1 MWKGREIVFC
11 AGALFIGNMLG
22 DFLMP
27 SPAVCLATSFLFA
40 TASLVFRKA
49 PVLLVTFIALGA
61 ASLQIDR
68 MPPKPHQSALEW
80 RTERI
85 KSTISGKLEEMLPE
99 GCEETGIFK
108 ALAIGDKSSIGKDL
122 KNAYRKS
129 GAMHLLALSGLHVG
143 LIYAL
148 MSFILGILGGS
159 KAARMSRSILILAF
173 LWQFALISG
182 LSASIFRAVLM
193 ISFYEISGFISAE
206 RDGPAALAGSA
217 IVIMLLQPESPRE
230 LSFQLSYSAVIG
242 IFAIYPRLS
251 GLLKIEKRESALLSF
266 GGRILKYMWQTACM
280 SISCQATCGV
290 LAYFHFGTFPR
301 FFLITNLI
309 AIPLATVVMYSVVG
323 TICASVFPGL
333 DTIASSFLQWAIH
346 LLNTAIRLLASL

>member
-11 AGALFIGNMLG
+11 AGALFVGNMLG
-22 DFLMP
+22 DILAP
-27 SPAVCLATSFLFA
+27 SPVLCLAASFIFA
-40 TASLVFRKA
+40 SASLFFRRS
-49 PVLLVTFIALGA
+49 PILLLTFIALGA

-68 MPPKPHQSALEW
+68 MPPRPPQSALEW
-80 RTERI
+80 RADHMR
-85 KSTISGKLEEMLPE
+85 STISEKLEEMLPE
-99 GCEETGIFK
+99 GCEEVGIFK
-108 ALAIGDKSSIGKDL
+108 ALAIGDKSSIGKEL
-122 KNAYRKS
+122 KEAYRKS

-148 MSFILGILGGS
+148 MSFFLGVLGGS
-159 KAARMSRSILILAF
+159 KAARMSRSILIVAF

-193 ISFYEISGFISAE
+193 ITFYEISGFISSD

-242 IFAIYPRLS
+242 IFAIYPWLS
-251 GLLKIEKRESALLSF
+251 GLLKIEKRESAFLSF

-280 SISCQATCGV
+280 SISCQATCGM
-290 LAYFHFGTFPR
+290 LAYFYFGTFPR
-301 FFLITNLI
+301 FFLVTNLI
-309 AIPLATVVMYSVVG
+309 AIPLATIVMYSVVG

-333 DTIASSFLQWAIH
+333 DTITSSFLQWAIH
-346 LLNTAIRLLASL
+346 LLDSAIRLLASL